1 MVSEVVQG
9 ISVSRSVVSDS
20 LRPHGLQLTRLL
32 CPWDFPG
39 KDTGVGCHFF
49 SRESSQPRDQT
60 QVSCTAGRFF
70 TEWAT
75 SNDDNNHWQPK
86 KNLFHGWCYGRLS
99 ESISF
104 NPVSSPMGRVHCFSS
119 ILQMSKLRLRLNSP
133 RKVKLLSWA
142 SDISQMTTG
151 LEFFT
156 TTHTASYWRKIVAI
170 ASSMYIYPKHL
181 SANRTLQVLENK
193 DAFQSLA
200 GRELFRGT

>member
-1 MVSEVVQG
+1 MDCSSPGSSVHEIFQAMILEWVA
-9 ISVSRSVVSDS
+9 IS
-20 LRPHGLQLTRLL
+20 
-32 CPWDFPG
+32 
-39 KDTGVGCHFF
+39 F
-49 SRESSQPRDQT
+49 SRGSSQPRDGT